1 MKTKRNQSC
10 RAVNCSMLSER
21 RIYGNKERFFCKA
34 WHRGID
40 NPDLAGFNCE
50 AKSPKFEF
58 GKFAEPAV
66 AVGI

>member
-1 MKTKRNQSC
+1 
-10 RAVNCSMLSER
+10 MLSER